1 MAKLSRRKLIAGAAA
16 APLAGSL
23 NGKTTRQASKR
34 AKVDPV
40 VKHVAAWMAE
50 RDHHDAMALEWSKL
64 ESKLERKTR
73 GKMELGRATRSSAPE
88 ARAMR
93 LLDRRIAASWKRLE
107 RAAARIVMMRPTS
120 AQGALAKIRLAVRI
134 QGPYDWH
141 DDYVYALV
149 QDGCEQLVL
158 MLASEA

>member
-16 APLAGSL
+16 APLAGTV
-23 NGKTTRQASKR
+23 NETTRPAAKR
-34 AKVDPV
+34 AKADPV

-50 RDHHDAMALEWSKL
+50 RDHHDAMALEWSDL
-64 ESKLERKTR
+64 ESKLARKTR

-93 LLDRRIAASWKRLE
+93 FLDRRIKASWKRLE

-120 AQGALAKIRLAVRI
+120 AQGAFAKIRLAVRI

-149 QDGCEQLVL
+149 QDGCEQLAL
-158 MLASEA
+158 LLALK